1 MPQVR
6 YVEDI
11 YSDYLHDCYQANK
24 RLSPDDWVWY
34 GRELHHIEIPN
45 CDGGT
50 LGPLNEQYLT
60 TYQHWVAG
68 VLQSEVTGRVCFAF
82 VPKGSLPGWIEDLR
96 VKWLAESN
104 RETVRIRRPRPCG
117 LTYTRRKTLP
127 PPKPKLPKERKERK
141 RKDPQ
146 ELAANIPYAERKPNP
161 RSEKISKTRGVP
173 ILLTLPGGQVLR
185 YDSIKLACRIH
196 SLHPGH
202 LREVAQGKR
211 KQHKGF
217 TAQFLPL

>member
-1 MPQVR
+1 MYQIR
-6 YVEDI
+6 YVEDT
-11 YSDYLHDCYQANK
+11 YCDYLHDCYQANK
-24 RLSPDDWVWY
+24 RLSPDDWMWY

-68 VLQSEVTGRVCFAF
+68 VLQSEMLGRLCFAYI
-82 VPKGSLPGWIEDLR
+82 PKGSLPGWIEDLR
-96 VKWLAESN
+96 VKWLKRN
-104 RETVRIRRPRPCG
+104 RETHAFPALLKAKIKEPEDYPE
-117 LTYTRRKTLP
+117 YTGPAHKM
-127 PPKPKLPKERKERK
+127 
-141 RKDPQ
+141 
-146 ELAANIPYAERKPNP
+146 PYALRKPTP

-217 TAQFLPL
+217 TAQYIA

>member
-6 YVEDI
+6 YIEDI
-11 YSDYLHDCYQANK
+11 YYDYLHDCYQANK
-24 RLSPDDWVWY
+24 RLTPEDWMWY

-45 CDGGT
+45 CDGGR
-50 LGPLNEQYLT
+50 LGPLNEQHLT

-68 VLQSEVTGRVCFAF
+68 VLQSEVTGRLCFAF
-82 VPKGSLPGWIEDLR
+82 VPKGVLPGWIDTLR
-96 VKWLAESN
+96 VKW
-104 RETVRIRRPRPCG
+104 
-117 LTYTRRKTLP
+117 TRDQWERVLHPARLQAP
-127 PPKPKLPKERKERK
+127 PQDK
-141 RKDPQ
+141 KDSKSY
-146 ELAANIPYAERKPNP
+146 ANNLPYAERKPNA
-161 RSEKISKTRGVP
+161 RSEKVSKTLGTP
-173 ILLTLPGGQVLR
+173 ILLTLPLGQVLR

-217 TAQFLPL
+217 TAQFLT

>member
-24 RLSPDDWVWY
+24 RLSPNDWMWY
-34 GRELHHIEIPN
+34 GRELHHIELPN

-68 VLQSEVTGRVCFAF
+68 VLQSEMLGRLCFAYI
-82 VPKGSLPGWIEDLR
+82 PKGSLPGWIEDLR
-96 VKWLAESN
+96 VKWLKRYREIHALPALLRAKAKIKLKTAEDYP
-104 RETVRIRRPRPCG
+104 EYIGP
-117 LTYTRRKTLP
+117 
-127 PPKPKLPKERKERK
+127 
-141 RKDPQ
+141 
-146 ELAANIPYAERKPNP
+146 ANSMPYAQRKPNP
-161 RSEKISKTRGVP
+161 RSEKVSKVLGAP
-173 ILLTLPGGQVLR
+173 ILLTLPTGQTLR

-217 TAQFLPL
+217 TARFIA

>member
-1 MPQVR
+1 MLQIR
-6 YVEDI
+6 FAEDI
-11 YSDYLHDCYQANK
+11 YCDYLHDCRQANK
-24 RLSPDDWVWY
+24 RLSPDDWMWY

-68 VLQSEVTGRVCFAF
+68 VLQSEVLGRKCFAF
-82 VPKGSLPGWIEDLR
+82 VPRGVLPDWIEGIR
-96 VKWLAESN
+96 VNWQRKQLA
-104 RETVRIRRPRPCG
+104 RDAFPALC
-117 LTYTRRKTLP
+117 
-127 PPKPKLPKERKERK
+127 
-141 RKDPQ
+141 
-146 ELAANIPYAERKPNP
+146 AANTKKTEDYPPYEGPANSMPYALRKPNP

-173 ILLTLPGGQVLR
+173 ILLTLPGGQVLH

-217 TAQFLPL
+217 TAQYIA

>member
-11 YSDYLHDCYQANK
+11 YCDYLHDCYQANK
-24 RLSPDDWVWY
+24 RLSPDDWMWY
-34 GRELHHIEIPN
+34 GQELHHIEIPN
-45 CDGGT
+45 RDGGT
-50 LGPLNEQYLT
+50 LGPLNSQYLT

-82 VPKGSLPGWIEDLR
+82 VPRGVLPGWVEDLR
-96 VKWLAESN
+96 KKWCAHMT
-104 RETVRIRRPRPCG
+104 RENTRIRDKEIIRPPG
-117 LTYTRRKTLP
+117 YVFA
-127 PPKPKLPKERKERK
+127 
-141 RKDPQ
+141 KD
-146 ELAANIPYAERKPNP
+146 IPYAQRKPNP

-173 ILLTLPGGQVLR
+173 ILLTLPTGQTLR

-217 TAQFLPL
+217 TAQFIA

>member
-24 RLSPDDWVWY
+24 RLSPDDWMWY

-50 LGPLNEQYLT
+50 LGPLNEQHLT

-68 VLQSEVTGRVCFAF
+68 VLQSEVLGRTCFAF
-82 VPKGSLPGWIEDLR
+82 VPASVLPGWVDDLR
-96 VKWLAESN
+96 KKWCGWSN
-104 RETVRIRRPRPCG
+104 RQNTKLREERRGPMA
-117 LTYTRRKTLP
+117 
-127 PPKPKLPKERKERK
+127 
-141 RKDPQ
+141 PQ
-146 ELAANIPYAERKPNP
+146 DYAYRIPYTERKPNP

-173 ILLTLPGGQVLR
+173 ILLTLPTGQTLR

-202 LREVAQGKR
+202 LRETAQGKR

-217 TAQFLPL
+217 TAQFL

>member
-24 RLSPDDWVWY
+24 RLTDDDWMWY
-34 GRELHHIEIPN
+34 GRELHHIEVPD
-45 CDGGT
+45 CEGGT
-50 LGPLNEQYLT
+50 HHPLNSQYLT

-68 VLQSEVTGRVCFAF
+68 VLQSEMLGRLCFAYI
-82 VPKGSLPGWIEDLR
+82 PKGVLPAWVETLR
-96 VKWLAESN
+96 VKWLRQWMNVNARSN
-104 RETVRIRRPRPCG
+104 LRAKWEHTKSEPS
-117 LTYTRRKTLP
+117 YKLP
-127 PPKPKLPKERKERK
+127 PPNDRSRNVSKKLGAPIILTT
-141 RKDPQ
+141 PQ
-146 ELAANIPYAERKPNP
+146 
-161 RSEKISKTRGVP
+161 
-173 ILLTLPGGQVLR
+173 GQVIR

-211 KQHKGF
+211 KQHKGY
-217 TAQFLPL
+217 TAQYLPT